1 MLALVR
7 LLLASLALL
16 GFYVPGN
23 RLYDCPDHKPPTN
36 GPQGCQVVRVN
47 PAIRQ
52 QAGIYALIAGNRRFR
67 IAGIRPV
74 VQNAAP

>member
-23 RLYDCPDHKPPTN
+23 RLYDCPDHKPPVS
-36 GPQGCQVVRVN
+36 GPQGCQAIRVQPAVTRQ
-47 PAIRQ
+47 PAI
-52 QAGIYALIAGNRRFR
+52 YTLVAGNQRFR